1 MKGRGRPQ
9 PPFFLYTC
17 CMIRFPSRLASCAVL
32 LGFGMLCA
40 PSAWATL
47 WKCTDGDGRITY
59 TNDRASTKGMRCE
72 ALRDLPYLDA
82 TPAPSAPA
90 AASPSNFPRVS
101 PGEQRQRDDLRRRI
115 LEEEKAAENQRLQE
129 TQRALQTASPERAA
143 ELKAQAERQRRNLEA
158 IERELQRLR

>member
-1 MKGRGRPQ
+1 
-9 PPFFLYTC
+9 
-17 CMIRFPSRLASCAVL
+17 MIRLSSRLASCAVL
-32 LGFGMLCA
+32 LGLGMLCA
-40 PSAWATL
+40 PNTWATL

-59 TNDRASTKGMRCE
+59 TNERASTKGMRCE
-72 ALRDLPYLDA
+72 ALRDLPYLDS

-90 AASPSNFPRVS
+90 AASPSSFPRVS